1 MWGEPG
7 FAAFIVSV
15 CCLAS
20 RHMDDPRVRADPAS
34 PISAGTQWF
43 ELLNR
48 IRSLP
53 IADWPT
59 LYNIQASL
67 VAAVY
72 AVGLGK
78 LSKTASLFC

>member
-1 MWGEPG
+1 
-7 FAAFIVSV
+7 
-15 CCLAS
+15 
-20 RHMDDPRVRADPAS
+20 MDDPRVCADPAS

-59 LYNIQASL
+59 LYNIQASPVNAVDAAGQSTL
-67 VAAVY
+67 VSTVRLTFT
-72 AVGLGK
+72 VF
-78 LSKTASLFC
+78 SMQ